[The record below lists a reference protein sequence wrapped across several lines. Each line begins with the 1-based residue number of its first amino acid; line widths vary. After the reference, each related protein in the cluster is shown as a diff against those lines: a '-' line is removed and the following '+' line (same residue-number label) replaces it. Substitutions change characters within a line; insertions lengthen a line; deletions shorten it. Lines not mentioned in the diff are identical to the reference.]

1 MEQVST
7 IDTAASATAE
17 NRPPILVAEDL
28 TMSTGLDSAAGLS
41 FSLQAGRVMGSS
53 ILTGQGRP
61 PRSAS

>member
-28 TMSTGLDSAAGLS
+28 TMSYRAG
-41 FSLQAGRVMGSS
+41 QR
-53 ILTGQGRP
+53 R
-61 PRSAS
+61 

>member
-28 TMSTGLDSAAGLS
+28 TMSYRAG
-41 FSLQAGRVMGSS
+41 QRCRGS
-53 ILTGQGRP
+53 
-61 PRSAS
+61 RSASKPVA